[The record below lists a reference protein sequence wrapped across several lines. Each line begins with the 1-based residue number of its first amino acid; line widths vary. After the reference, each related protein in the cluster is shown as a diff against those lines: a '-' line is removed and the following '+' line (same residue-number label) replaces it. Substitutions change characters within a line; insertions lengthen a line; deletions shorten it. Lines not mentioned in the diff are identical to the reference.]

1 MPPPGRSE
9 AWDVAPV
16 ALLRLDG
23 DGVIVDANVVLLE
36 WVGRTAQDVL
46 AGVRLS
52 ELLSVGGRIY
62 WETHLSPLLH
72 MQGRVDEVAVE
83 LRGAAGRLP
92 VLLSAVVRTLDG
104 DRRMVDVA
112 LSRATER
119 SRYERELLAARAAAD
134 RSTDQLRALQATTA
148 ALSRGVGADGVARA
162 LVRTAVAGLG
172 ASAATVWIAA
182 EDGTLVRTAS
192 AGSATGV
199 GLADPPDEPWAPGP
213 HAATGPPPGPVEAV
227 EVHAGG
233 VLVVALGDP
242 AAPLGTLV
250 LVPRAGQG
258 DDPLDVGVLTAVGQQ
273 AGLALERARMFD
285 QKASVAHELQH
296 ALLTTNLPPDDRFT
310 VVTEYRPGVQ
320 ALEVGGDWYDA
331 FLLDDDVLAVAVG
344 DVVGR
349 GLHAATAMGQLRSAV
364 RAVAG
369 PGVGPAELVRRL
381 DRFVARAG
389 VGFMATLAYAEI
401 DLTTGRVRY
410 ACAGH
415 LPPLRFP
422 AHGAPAF
429 LWEGRSTPLGVRS
442 VRTEAE
448 VDLDPA
454 DLLMLYTDGL
464 VERRGRPLLDGL
476 EDLAESGAALRES
489 SVSALV
495 TGLLTHA
502 GDERDD
508 VCVLVVAW
516 PGGDPRALP
525 SADRRP

>member
-1 MPPPGRSE
+1 MSPPGRSE

-16 ALLRLDG
+16 ALLRLDE
-23 DGVIVDANVVLLE
+23 DGTIVDANRVLLE
-36 WVGRTAQDVL
+36 WVGRDAQDVL

-52 ELLSVGGRIY
+52 QLLSVGGRIY

-83 LRGAAGRLP
+83 LRGAGGRLP
-92 VLLSAVVRTLDG
+92 VLLSAVVRTLDD
-104 DRRMVDVA
+104 DRRIVDVA
-112 LSRATER
+112 LSKATER
-119 SRYERELLAARAAAD
+119 SRYERELLAARTAAE
-134 RSTDQLRALQATTA
+134 RSTDRLRALQATTA
-148 ALSRGVGADGVARA
+148 ALSQGVGADGVARA
-162 LVRTAVAGLG
+162 LVETALARLG
-172 ASAATVWIAA
+172 AAAAAVWVAA
-182 EDGTLVRTAS
+182 EDGTLVRRATAGEGWG
-192 AGSATGV
+192 AGDGAT
-199 GLADPPDEPWAPGP
+199 DPPDEPWGHGQHTEA
-213 HAATGPPPGPVEAV
+213 HVLTAGPVEAV
-227 EVHAGG
+227 QVHAGG
-233 VLVVALGDP
+233 VVVVALGAP
-242 AAPLGTLV
+242 AAPQGTLV
-250 LVPRAGQG
+250 LVPRAAEADEQ
-258 DDPLDVGVLTAVGQQ
+258 LDVGVLTAVGLQ

-285 QKASVAHELQH
+285 QKASVAHELQI

-331 FLLDDDVLAVAVG
+331 FLLDDDLLAVAVG

-369 PGVGPAELVRRL
+369 PGVGPAGLVTRL
-381 DRFVARAG
+381 DRFVGQAG

-415 LPPLRFP
+415 LPPLRF
-422 AHGAPAF
+422 AADGTHEF
-429 LWEGRSTPLGVRS
+429 LWEGRSTPLGVHS
-442 VRTEAE
+442 VRTEAT
-448 VDLDPA
+448 VDLDPQ

-476 EDLAESGAALRES
+476 EDLATAGAALRES

-495 TGLLTHA
+495 SGLLTHA

-508 VCVLVVAW
+508 VCVLVVSW
-516 PGGDPRALP
+516 SPP
-525 SADRRP
+525 DRP

>member
-1 MPPPGRSE
+1 MPPPPGRSE

-23 DGVIVDANVVLLE
+23 DGVIVDANLVLLE
-36 WVGRTAQDVL
+36 WVGRPAQDVL

-83 LRGAAGRLP
+83 LRGTDGRLP
-92 VLLSAVVRTLDG
+92 VLLSAVVRTLDA

-112 LSRATER
+112 LSKATER

-162 LVRTAVAGLG
+162 LVQTAVAGLG
-172 ASAATVWIAA
+172 ASAATVWVAA
-182 EDGTLVRTAS
+182 EDGRLVRTAS
-192 AGSATGV
+192 TEPAGAA
-199 GLADPPDEPWAPGP
+199 ADPPDEPWTPGP
-213 HAATGPPPGPVEAV
+213 HAPAGPPPRPVEAV
-227 EVHAGG
+227 EEHPGG
-233 VLVVALGDP
+233 VVVVALGDP

-331 FLLDDDVLAVAVG
+331 FLLDDDVLAVTVG

-381 DRFVARAG
+381 DRFVAQAG

-401 DLTTGRVRY
+401 DLSTGRVRY

-415 LPPLRFP
+415 LPPLRFT
-422 AHGAPAF
+422 ARGTREF

-448 VDLDPA
+448 VVLDPE
-454 DLLMLYTDGL
+454 DLLVLYTDGL

-476 EDLAESGAALRES
+476 EDLADAGSALRES

-508 VCVLVVAW
+508 VCVLVVEW
-516 PGGDPRALP
+516 SPP
-525 SADRRP
+525 DRP